1 MQECPHAYAQRSDLN
16 LALFLLT
23 AIAGVSRTQALSAH
37 DITVRALDAT
47 EATIL
52 ATFAAH
58 HIFILTGG
66 LLPYDLSHTPS
77 TEKAARNR
85 TKRQMEL

>member
-1 MQECPHAYAQRSDLN
+1 MPAYAQSSDLN

-23 AIAGVSRTQALSAH
+23 AIAGCPGREPCPAH

-58 HIFILTGG
+58 HIFILIRTTDG
-66 LLPYDLSHTPS
+66 LLPHDLSHTPS

-85 TKRQMEL
+85 TKGQMEL